1 MPSLPTPS
9 QPGRAL
15 AAYLPYSRAPA
26 ATGGPGTQDAPP
38 AYKRYARAPRTV
50 LPWHAPDPGTP
61 QGRLSLLLRETHGL
75 VRERWLHPLTLA
87 TRPLGAPPVAT
98 VGRPAPSGGARY
110 PTEVYVAPPGDE
122 QQAQGLYHY
131 DPVHHAL
138 EQVRRGDRRTA
149 LTAALG
155 EPPAAPVTTVLV
167 ITTVFWRTGVKY
179 GEFGYRLQTQEAGV
193 LAAQALAAGS
203 VVGAR
208 GALHLSFDDLRVNA
222 LLGLPD
228 GGEEAALAVVTF
240 THDEDAP
247 PARRRPAGGSGVRQA
262 LGVPFVER
270 PSPPV
275 LAHRLPVGAALH
287 RATMR
292 APSGAGRA
300 PRSSVPSPRPPSGSG
315 IRLPLP
321 TAEPGHQVHR
331 LPSPL
336 RGFLPHPAPLAA
348 LGAVLAAA
356 SAPCPGDLDGL
367 LGSEA
372 VRLHCLAPR
381 VEGVAPGLYAY
392 GAAEHVLRPTGDR
405 QALEELCW
413 SVAAGATR
421 LAWSESAFTLFV
433 TGDPQQ
439 VDRVAELGDRW
450 YRVLQARTGA
460 AVHRA
465 ALAAAGWGLAARIFS
480 DTGTDAVAASLGCAD
495 GSQVLAALPVGRTR
509 PGPAVDRRAVTG
521 PGPIRS

>member
-1 MPSLPTPS
+1 MPSLPAPS
-9 QPGRAL
+9 QRGHAL

-26 ATGGPGTQDAPP
+26 ATGGSPGTQDVPP
-38 AYKRYARAPRTV
+38 SYKRYARAPRTV

-87 TRPLGAPPVAT
+87 TRPLGTPPVAT

-110 PTEVYVAPPGDE
+110 PTEVYVSPPGSE

-138 EQVRRGDRRTA
+138 EQVRGGDHRAA

-155 EPPAAPVTTVLV
+155 EPPAAPATTVLV

-203 VVGAR
+203 AVGAR

-247 PARRRPAGGSGVRQA
+247 PAPRQTGEA
-262 LGVPFVER
+262 PGVPVVER
-270 PSPPV
+270 PSQPV
-275 LAHRLPVGAALH
+275 LAHRLPVGTALH
-287 RATMR
+287 WATMR
-292 APSGAGRA
+292 APTGAGRA
-300 PRSSVPSPRPPSGSG
+300 PRPSVTPPSPSSGTDV
-315 IRLPLP
+315 RLPP
-321 TAEPGHQVHR
+321 VAAEPDRQVHR

-348 LGAVLAAA
+348 LATVLAAA

-367 LGSEA
+367 LGSEE
-372 VRLHCLAPR
+372 VRLHCLASR

-392 GAAEHVLRPTGDR
+392 GGAEHVLRPTGGQR
-405 QALEELCW
+405 ALEELCW
-413 SVAAGATR
+413 SVTAGATR
-421 LAWSESAFTLFV
+421 LAWAESAFTLFA

-439 VDRVAELGDRW
+439 VHKVAELGDRW

-460 AVHRA
+460 ALHRA

-480 DTGTDAVAASLGCAD
+480 DTSTDAVAAFLGCAD

-521 PGPIRS
+521 PGPTRS